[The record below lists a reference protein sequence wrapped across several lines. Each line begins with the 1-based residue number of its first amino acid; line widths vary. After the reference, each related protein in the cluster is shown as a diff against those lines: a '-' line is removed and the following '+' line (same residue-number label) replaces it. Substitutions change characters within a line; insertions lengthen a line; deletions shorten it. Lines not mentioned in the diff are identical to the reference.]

1 MNSSLTR
8 AMRRWQYSDTISDF
22 LAKSQDAIMGEI
34 ANTSGYTIEPNQRRA
49 WHKQIDHLQTILQL
63 FDKGGKVYFEFD
75 VPRMGKRIDTVVV
88 IGPVVFVIEYKVGE
102 TDYAQY
108 AVLQVWDYALDLK
121 HFHETSHDTL
131 MVPVLVAT
139 EAPSVEWTLETSADA
154 DGLYRPV
161 CTNIAGL
168 AKVMRQTLGFHEGA
182 LAIDPVRWENGR
194 YAPTPTIVVAATVL
208 YAGHSVANISRS
220 DAGAQNLTKTSQSIE
235 KLIRDARTH
244 KLKVLCLVTGVP
256 GAGKTLVG
264 LNVANKHTDPTSELY
279 SVYLSGNGPLVAI
292 LHEALARDRV
302 ERDRQNQIRTTK
314 GEARQAVKQFI
325 QNVHHFRD
333 TCLKDKDRPPI
344 EHVAIFDEAQR
355 AWNLEQTASFMTR
368 KKGVVGFNLSE
379 PEFLISCLDRH
390 PDWAVVI
397 GLVGGGQE
405 INTGEAGIVEWVHA
419 IERSFPGWQ
428 IHLSPQLTDSEY
440 GAGAEI
446 ERLKGKSGVVLNKD
460 LHLSVSMR
468 SFRAE
473 HVASW
478 VKAVLDMDGDGIATH
493 WAAIREKFPVVLT
506 RDIRQAKQ
514 WLKRQARGTERY
526 GLVVSSQ
533 AQRLKPHAIDVRT
546 PIEPVHWF
554 LDDCTDVRSSYYMED
569 VATEFQVQGL
579 ELDWACVVW
588 DGDFRYQN
596 GQWTH
601 HSFVGS
607 RWQRIHKAERQIYQ
621 KNAYRVLL
629 TRARQGMVIVVPEG
643 AADDPTREP
652 AFYDETFRYL
662 AECGLTVI

>member
-1 MNSSLTR
+1 MTSSLTR
-8 AMRRWQYSDTISDF
+8 AMRRWQYSDTITDF
-22 LAKSQDAIMGEI
+22 IAKSPDAIMGEI
-34 ANTSGYTIEPNQRRA
+34 ANTAGYTIEPTQRRA
-49 WHKQIDHLQTILQL
+49 WHKQIDHLQAILQS
-63 FDKGGKVYFEFD
+63 FDTGGKVYFEFD
-75 VPRMGKRIDTVVV
+75 VPRMGKRIDAVVV
-88 IGPVVFVIEYKVGE
+88 IGPIVFVIEYKVGE
-102 TDYAQY
+102 TDYPHHAI
-108 AVLQVWDYALDLK
+108 LQVWDYALDLK
-121 HFHETSHDTL
+121 HFHETSHGTL

-139 EAPSVEWTLETSADA
+139 EAPSVEWTLETSANA

-161 CTNIAGL
+161 CTNITGL
-168 AKVMRQTLGFHEGA
+168 AKVMRQTLWFHEGA
-182 LAIDPVRWENGR
+182 LAIDPASWENGR
-194 YAPTPTIVVAATVL
+194 YAPTPTIVEAATAL

-235 KLIRDARTH
+235 NLIRDARTH

-446 ERLKGKSGVVLNKD
+446 ERLKGKSGIVFNED

-478 VKAVLDMDGDGIATH
+478 VKALLDMDSAGIAKH
-493 WAAIREKFPVVLT
+493 WAAIREKFPVVVT
-506 RDIRQAKQ
+506 RDIQQAKQ
-514 WLKRQARGTERY
+514 WLKTQARGTERY

-546 PIEPVHWF
+546 PIDPVHWF
-554 LDDCTDVRSSYYMED
+554 LDDHTDVRSSYYMED
-569 VATEFQVQGL
+569 VVTEFQV
-579 ELDWACVVW
+579 
-588 DGDFRYQN
+588 
-596 GQWTH
+596 
-601 HSFVGS
+601 
-607 RWQRIHKAERQIYQ
+607 
-621 KNAYRVLL
+621 
-629 TRARQGMVIVVPEG
+629 
-643 AADDPTREP
+643 
-652 AFYDETFRYL
+652 
-662 AECGLTVI
+662 

>member
-1 MNSSLTR
+1 
-8 AMRRWQYSDTISDF
+8 MRRWQYADTITDF
-22 LAKSQDAIMGEI
+22 LAKSPDTIMGEMVN
-34 ANTSGYTIEPNQRRA
+34 ASGYSIETTQRRA
-49 WHKQIDHLQTILQL
+49 WNTQIEHLQACFQSIASS
-63 FDKGGKVYFEFD
+63 GKVYFEFD
-75 VPRMGKRIDTVVV
+75 VPRMGKRIDAVV
-88 IGPVVFVIEYKVGE
+88 IVGPIVFVLEYKVGE
-102 TDYAQY
+102 ADYPQH

-121 HFHETSHDTL
+121 HFHETSHDAF

-139 EAPSVEWTLETSADA
+139 EARSVEWTLETAVNA

-161 CTNIAGL
+161 CTNSNGL
-168 AKVMRQTLGFHEGA
+168 AKVIQQTLWFHQDGVV
-182 LAIDPVRWENGR
+182 IDPVSWENGR
-194 YAPTPTIVVAATVL
+194 YAPTPTIVEAATAL

-220 DAGAQNLTKTSQSIE
+220 DAGARNLTKTSLSVE
-235 KLIRDARTH
+235 KLIGDAQAY
-244 KLKVLCLVTGVP
+244 KWKVLCLVTGVP

-264 LNVANKHTDPTSELY
+264 LNIANKHTDPASELY

-302 ERDRQNQIRTTK
+302 ERDQHNQIRTTK
-314 GEARQAVKQFI
+314 GEARHAVKQFI

-368 KKGVVGFNLSE
+368 KKGVAGFNQSE

-405 INTGEAGIVEWVHA
+405 INTGEAGIVEWINA
-419 IERSFPGWQ
+419 IERSFPEWQ
-428 IHLSPQLTDSEY
+428 VHLSPQLKDSEY
-440 GAGAEI
+440 GAGAAI
-446 ERLKGKSGVVLNKD
+446 ERLKEESGIVFNED
-460 LHLSVSMR
+460 LHLNVSMR

-478 VKAVLDMDGDGIATH
+478 VKAVLDMDGDGIAKQ
-493 WAAIREKFPVVLT
+493 WEAIRERFPIVLT

-514 WLKRQARGTERY
+514 WLKTQARGTERY

-546 PIEPVHWF
+546 PIDPVHWF
-554 LDDCTDVRSSYYMED
+554 LDDHTDVRSSYYMED

-588 DGDFRYQN
+588 DGDFRYD
-596 GQWTH
+596 GGRWTH

-607 RWQRIHKAERQIYQ
+607 RWQRIHKPERQVYQ

-643 AADDPTREP
+643 TPDDPTRSED
-652 AFYDETFRYL
+652 FYDGTFKYL
-662 AECGLTVI
+662 VGCGIPVIA